1 MRTIMIVDDDRQL
14 CAALQFK
21 FERAGYRVCA
31 VFNGQGLLARFEV
44 QRPDLIILDLM
55 MPDMSG
61 IRVLEYLRRDP
72 VLSSIP
78 VLVVTA
84 WGNSAMRA
92 RCLELGA
99 VGFFSKPFSLREL
112 AMQVEEYVAQGQGG
126 VAAERGE

>member
-1 MRTIMIVDDDRQL
+1 MCTIMIADDDSQFR
-14 CAALQFK
+14 AALQFK
-21 FERAGYRVCA
+21 FGQAGHQVCT
-31 VFNGQGLLARFEV
+31 VGSGQDLLAQLEV
-44 QRPDLIILDLM
+44 QQPDLIILDLM

-61 IRVLEYLRRDP
+61 IEVLEYLRRDP

-84 WGNSAMRA
+84 WGDSVMQA

-112 AMQVEEYVAQGQGG
+112 AARMEEYLA
-126 VAAERGE
+126 